1 MEGTRLT
8 LARKMRGFSKKEL
21 AELVEVTPKSIAD
34 YENDITNPSTEIEQ
48 RLIRAL
54 RFPEAFFNLHTT
66 EPMSEEAISFRA
78 RTKLKRS
85 QKDIATAEATLA
97 TELSD
102 WCNTKFNLPKTNV
115 PTIEGI
121 DPVLAA
127 EMLRKEWKMGD
138 GAIPN
143 LLALLESH
151 GIRIFFAGEIGNEV
165 DAFSYWEPKTQ
176 CPYVFLTTSKSGER
190 RRMDAAHELGH
201 LVMHRNLDMGS
212 SATKEI
218 EAEANRFASAFLMPK
233 STMLK
238 YTPRS
243 FGLRDAVALK
253 KQWKVSVAAFIFRS
267 HDIGL
272 LTDWQ
277 YHILFKQLSAAGWR
291 TDEPNAIIPEQ
302 SEVNKQ
308 VIALLSKMPQKLST
322 ASNETALPL
331 ELCYQLLTGTS
342 AQVVVGGKTPASKTY
357 GRKADLTVVQ

>member
-8 LARKMRGFSKKEL
+8 LARKLRGFSKKEL
-21 AELVEVTPKSIAD
+21 AGLVKVTPKSIAD
-34 YENDITNPSTEIEQ
+34 YENDATNPSSEIEQ
-48 RLIRAL
+48 RLMQAL

-66 EPMSEEAISFRA
+66 EPMPEEAISFRA

-102 WCNTKFNLPKTNV
+102 WCNAKFNLPNTDV
-115 PTIEGI
+115 PAIEGV

-127 EMLRKEWKMGD
+127 EMLRKEWKMGE

-165 DAFSYWEPKTQ
+165 DAFSYWEPKTE

-201 LVMHRNLDMGS
+201 LVMHRNLDMET

-238 YTPRS
+238 YTPRGFS
-243 FGLRDAVALK
+243 LLDAVALK
-253 KQWKVSVAAFIFRS
+253 KRWKVSVAAFIYRS

-277 YHILFKQLSAAGWR
+277 YHNLFKQLSSAGWR

-308 VIALLSKMPQKLST
+308 VITLLSKTPKKLST

-342 AQVVVGGKTPASKTY
+342 AQVVEGGKATPKKFCSQKPE
-357 GRKADLTVVQ
+357 LTVIK

>member
-1 MEGTRLT
+1 ME
-8 LARKMRGFSKKEL
+8 
-21 AELVEVTPKSIAD
+21 
-34 YENDITNPSTEIEQ
+34 
-48 RLIRAL
+48 
-54 RFPEAFFNLHTT
+54 
-66 EPMSEEAISFRA
+66 
-78 RTKLKRS
+78 
-85 QKDIATAEATLA
+85 
-97 TELSD
+97 
-102 WCNTKFNLPKTNV
+102 
-115 PTIEGI
+115 
-121 DPVLAA
+121 
-127 EMLRKEWKMGD
+127 
-138 GAIPN
+138 
-143 LLALLESH
+143 
-151 GIRIFFAGEIGNEV
+151 
-165 DAFSYWEPKTQ
+165 
-176 CPYVFLTTSKSGER
+176 TSN
-190 RRMDAAHELGH
+190 A
-201 LVMHRNLDMGS
+201 
-212 SATKEI
+212 KEI

-277 YHILFKQLSAAGWR
+277 YHNLFKQLSAAGWR
-291 TDEPNAIIPEQ
+291 TDEPNAIIPKQ

-342 AQVVVGGKTPASKTY
+342 AQVVVGSKTPVSKTY

>member
-1 MEGTRLT
+1 
-8 LARKMRGFSKKEL
+8 
-21 AELVEVTPKSIAD
+21 
-34 YENDITNPSTEIEQ
+34 
-48 RLIRAL
+48 
-54 RFPEAFFNLHTT
+54 
-66 EPMSEEAISFRA
+66 
-78 RTKLKRS
+78 
-85 QKDIATAEATLA
+85 
-97 TELSD
+97 
-102 WCNTKFNLPKTNV
+102 
-115 PTIEGI
+115 
-121 DPVLAA
+121 
-127 EMLRKEWKMGD
+127 MGD

-201 LVMHRNLDMGS
+201 LVMHRNLDMGP

-238 YTPRS
+238 YTPRGFS
-243 FGLRDAVALK
+243 LRDAVAHK

-277 YHILFKQLSAAGWR
+277 YHNLFKQLSAAGWR

-308 VIALLSKMPQKLST
+308 VITLLSKMPQKLST
-322 ASNETALPL
+322 ATNETALPL

-342 AQVVVGGKTPASKTY
+342 AQVVLGGKTPTSKTCR
-357 GRKADLTVVQ
+357 RKADLTVVQ

>member
-8 LARKMRGFSKKEL
+8 LARKLRGFSKKEL
-21 AELVEVTPKSIAD
+21 AELVKVTPKSIAD
-34 YENDITNPSTEIEQ
+34 YENDVTNPSPEIEQ
-48 RLIRAL
+48 RLKQAL

-66 EPMSEEAISFRA
+66 EPMPEKAISFRA
-78 RTKLKRS
+78 RTRLKRS

-102 WCNTKFNLPKTNV
+102 WCNSKFNLPKTDV
-115 PTIEGI
+115 PTIEGV

-201 LVMHRNLDMGS
+201 LVMHRNRDMGT

-218 EAEANRFASAFLMPK
+218 ETEANRFASAFLMPK

-238 YTPRS
+238 YTPRG
-243 FGLRDAVALK
+243 FNLRDAVTLK
-253 KQWKVSVAAFIFRS
+253 KRWKVSVAAFIYRS

-277 YHILFKQLSAAGWR
+277 YHNLFKQLSSAGWR

-308 VIALLSKMPQKLST
+308 VITLLSKMPKKLST

-342 AQVVVGGKTPASKTY
+342 AQVVVGGKTPASKTN
-357 GRKADLTVVQ
+357 GRKADLTVIQ

>member
-8 LARKMRGFSKKEL
+8 LARKLRGFSKKEL
-21 AELVEVTPKSIAD
+21 AELVKVTPKSIAD
-34 YENDITNPSTEIEQ
+34 YENDATNPSSEIEQ
-48 RLIRAL
+48 RLMQAL

-66 EPMSEEAISFRA
+66 EPMPEEAISFRA

-102 WCNTKFNLPKTNV
+102 WCNAKFNLPNTDV
-115 PTIEGI
+115 PAIEGV

-127 EMLRKEWKMGD
+127 EMLRKEWKMGE

-165 DAFSYWEPKTQ
+165 DAFSYWEPKTE

-201 LVMHRNLDMGS
+201 LVMHRNLDMGT

-218 EAEANRFASAFLMPK
+218 ETEANRFASAFLMPK

-238 YTPRS
+238 YTPRGFS
-243 FGLRDAVALK
+243 LLDAVALK
-253 KQWKVSVAAFIFRS
+253 KRWKVSVAAFIYRS

-277 YHILFKQLSAAGWR
+277 YHNLFKQLSSAGWR

-308 VIALLSKMPQKLST
+308 VITLLSKTPKKLST
-322 ASNETALPL
+322 ASNATALPL

-342 AQVVVGGKTPASKTY
+342 AQVVEGGKTIPIKLCSQKPE
-357 GRKADLTVVQ
+357 LTVIK